1 MAVIIDKD
9 LCVGCGACMGT
20 CPNGAID
27 IGGDGKASV
36 SDNCVNC
43 GMCIDACPMGAISAP
58 KEEIKESDEWSGIW
72 VFCQQTDAQLLP
84 VCYELVGKGRE
95 LADSCGQK
103 LTAVVF
109 GYNVWGLDSLI
120 KAGADTVLYA
130 EDRELSVA
138 FEIPYA
144 ALMSR
149 LISEKKPAVVLY
161 GATPFGRT
169 MAPMVAAT
177 LRTGLTADCTVLDI
191 DEETGL
197 LRQTR
202 PAFGGNLMATIVC
215 AEARPQMA
223 TVRPGVFTAPEP
235 DESRKGNVEWV
246 PWSKAADKGLKLLD
260 FAKESEGKTLA
271 DFDVLVVAGRGI
283 GQKKNLAVI
292 KELAELL
299 GGDFGVSRPLI
310 DEGWAEYPHQ
320 VGQTGCSVAP
330 KLLISLGVSGA
341 IQHLAGISGA
351 QTIIAVNTD
360 PDAPIFGVADYA
372 VNCDCIE
379 FARAMIEQLKRE
391 KQGR

>member
-1 MAVIIDKD
+1 MAVVIDKS
-9 LCVGCGACMGT
+9 LCVGCGTCVGT
-20 CPNGAID
+20 CPNGALD
-27 IGGDGKASV
+27 LQDGVAV
-36 SDNCVNC
+36 VNDNCINC
-43 GMCIDACPMGAISAP
+43 GMCIDACPVSAISAP
-58 KEEIKESDEWSGIW
+58 EEEIKASDEWSGIW

-84 VCYELVGKGRE
+84 VSYELVGKGRQ

-130 EDRELSVA
+130 EDRALSLA

-144 ALMSR
+144 SLMCR
-149 LISEKKPAVVLY
+149 LIKEKKPAVVLY

-169 MAPMVAAT
+169 MAPMVAAS

-191 DEETGL
+191 DPETGL

-215 AEARPQMA
+215 ADTRPQMA
-223 TVRPGVFTAPEP
+223 TVRPGVFTAPAP
-235 DESRKGNVEWV
+235 DEMRQGSVEWV
-246 PWSKAADKGLKLLD
+246 PWEKAADKGLKLLD
-260 FAKESEGKTLA
+260 FAAGKEGRKLS
-271 DFDVLVVAGRGI
+271 DFDVVVIAGRGI
-283 GQKKNLAVI
+283 GQKKNLAVV

-330 KLLISLGVSGA
+330 RLLISLGVSGA

-372 VNCDCIE
+372 VVCDCME
-379 FARAMIEQLKRE
+379 FARAMIEELKAE
-391 KQGR
+391 KKTV

>member
-1 MAVIIDKD
+1 MAVIIDKE
-9 LCVGCGACMGT
+9 LCIGCGSCAGAC
-20 CPNGAID
+20 PQAAID
-27 IGGDGKASV
+27 LDGEGKAFAG
-36 SDNCVNC
+36 DACINC
-43 GMCIDACPMGAISAP
+43 GMCIGACPVSAISAP
-58 KEEIKESDEWSGIW
+58 EEEIKADKEWKGVW
-72 VFCQQTDAQLLP
+72 VFCQQTDSQLLP
-84 VCYELVGKGRE
+84 VSYELVGKGRE
-95 LADSCGQK
+95 LADSCGEE

-130 EDRELSVA
+130 EDRELSLA

-144 ALMSR
+144 SLMCR
-149 LISEKKPAVVLY
+149 LINEKKPAVVLY

-169 MAPMVAAT
+169 MAPMVAAG
-177 LRTGLTADCTVLDI
+177 LRTGLTADCTVLEM

-197 LRQTR
+197 LKQTR

-215 AEARPQMA
+215 ADRRPQMA
-223 TVRPGVFTAPEP
+223 TVRPGVFTAPAP
-235 DESRKGNVEWV
+235 DEKRRGRVEWV

-260 FAKESEGKTLA
+260 FAAAKEGRKLS
-271 DFDVLVVAGRGI
+271 DFDVVVVAGRGI
-283 GQKKNLAVI
+283 GQKKNLAVV

-351 QTIIAVNTD
+351 QTMIAVNTD
-360 PDAPIFGVADYA
+360 PEAPIFSVADYA
-372 VNCDCIE
+372 VVCDCMD
-379 FARAMIEQLKRE
+379 FARAMIEELKGQ
-391 KQGR
+391 KA